1 MITFGGQFTTA
12 MWWIILRL
20 VECCDRQPLLPT
32 IHLMENPQGCTI
44 ETPRNAYYF
53 MDFRKESAYTDW
65 NLQVMKMERQSLC
78 INFMQKQHETT
89 DDPMTNRMAELK
101 ID

>member
-1 MITFGGQFTTA
+1 
-12 MWWIILRL
+12 
-20 VECCDRQPLLPT
+20 
-32 IHLMENPQGCTI
+32 MENPKGCTI

-89 DDPMTNRMAELK
+89 GDSMTNRMAKLK